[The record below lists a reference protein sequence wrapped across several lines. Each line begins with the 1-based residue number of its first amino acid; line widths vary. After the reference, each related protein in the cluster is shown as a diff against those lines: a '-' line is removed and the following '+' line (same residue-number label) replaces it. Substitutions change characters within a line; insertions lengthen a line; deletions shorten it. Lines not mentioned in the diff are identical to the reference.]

1 MKLDQ
6 TKSTAP
12 EKIPASSCPR
22 QKKLSRIKLKN
33 ILAALSVDRYYRL
46 YTRNE
51 DKLNKRPNSGHG
63 FLMGSIGLHFCS
75 IFLVLF

>member
-1 MKLDQ
+1 MPKAKE
-6 TKSTAP
+6 TVSN
-12 EKIPASSCPR
+12 KI
-22 QKKLSRIKLKN
+22 KKN
-33 ILAALSVDRYYRL
+33 MLAALSVDRYYRL

-63 FLMGSIGLHFCS
+63 FLMGSIGLHFCT